1 MPRSLYE
8 SLEALQAD
16 HEFMLKGNVF
26 TKDVIDYWVDYKM
39 EEEVQAIDSRPHPHE
54 FSLYFNY

>member
-1 MPRSLYE
+1 
-8 SLEALQAD
+8 
-16 HEFMLKGNVF
+16 
-26 TKDVIDYWVDYKM
+26 VDYKM